1 MIDIFKRNLKIK
13 TISTFFAFFMW
24 IYVMAEVDP
33 IILKDYDQIPIKI
46 NNVDILQEN
55 DMVLYPEP
63 ELNAKVILRGRRS
76 LLKEI
81 RKNDL
86 EINTNLKSPKIGV
99 NKLELD
105 LDVPS
110 NITYTIMPSN
120 ISLNVEESI
129 YTKKEIAIKTTN
141 TSNKDLK
148 VDQIN
153 YSPKSTFVEGPKS
166 LVENVDKLICKVDLK
181 NKSKNFNSKAQIIP
195 VDKNGKTVEG
205 VNIKDQYT
213 YVDIGFTKS
222 KKIPLILNLKGE
234 IGEGYKLLGYEL
246 NSKTVNIT
254 GKIEQIDAIKDIY
267 TQEIDIS
274 DLTENKNINLNINIP
289 QDIESDIKSVN
300 VSFKVAKLVSK
311 NLTISSKRIE
321 YKDNIHNLDISKN
334 NLPED
339 INVKV
344 TYLEGNGRDV
354 SEKDVQIFVN
364 MQDEQVEPSKFRIK
378 YNVLKEVESVHI
390 DPEYVVIGE

>member
-1 MIDIFKRNLKIK
+1 MIDILKRNLKIK

-33 IILKDYDQIPIKI
+33 IILKDYDQIPVKI
-46 NNVDILQEN
+46 NDINILEEN
-55 DMVLYPEP
+55 NMVLYPEP
-63 ELNAKVILRGRRS
+63 NLNAKIILRGRRS
-76 LLKEI
+76 LIKGI
-81 RKNDL
+81 QKNDL
-86 EINTNLKSPKIGV
+86 YINTNLKSPKIGA

-105 LDVPS
+105 LDVPN

-120 ISLNVEESI
+120 ITLNVEESL
-129 YTKKEIAIKTTN
+129 YTKKEISIRATN
-141 TSNKDLK
+141 GSNEDLK
-148 VDQIN
+148 VDKIS
-153 YSPKSTFVEGPKS
+153 YYPKSTFIEGPKS

-181 NKSKNFNSKAQIIP
+181 NKSKDFNSKAQIIP
-195 VDKNGKTVEG
+195 VDKNGKIVEG

-213 YVDIGFTKS
+213 YVNVGFTKD
-222 KKIPLILNLKGE
+222 KKVPLILNLKGE

-246 NSKTVNIT
+246 SSKEININ
-254 GKIEQIDAIKDIY
+254 GKINEIDKIKDIY

-274 DLTENKNINLNINIP
+274 NLKENKNINLNINIL
-289 QDIESDIKSVN
+289 QNIGSDIKSVN

-334 NLPED
+334 NLPDD

-344 TYLEGNGRDV
+344 TYIEGIGKDI
-354 SEKDVQIFVN
+354 SEKDVQIFIN
-364 MQDEQVEPSKFRIK
+364 MQESESDPSKFRIK
-378 YNVLKEVESVHI
+378 YNVLNEIENVQIS
-390 DPEYVVIGE
+390 PEYVVIGE

>member
-13 TISTFFAFFMW
+13 TISIFFAFFMW

-33 IILKDYDQIPIKI
+33 IILKDYNQIPVKI
-46 NNVDILQEN
+46 DNINILQEN

-63 ELNAKVILRGRRS
+63 DLNAKIILRGRRS
-76 LLKEI
+76 LIKSI
-81 RKNDL
+81 QKNDL
-86 EINTNLKSPKIGV
+86 HINTNLKSPKIGT
-99 NKLELD
+99 NKLELE
-105 LDVPS
+105 LDVPG
-110 NITYTIMPSN
+110 NISYTIMPSSINLN
-120 ISLNVEESI
+120 IEESI
-129 YTKKEIAIKTTN
+129 YTKKDITIKPIN
-141 TSNKDLK
+141 NSNADLQ
-148 VDQIN
+148 VDKIN
-153 YSPKSTFVEGPKS
+153 YSPKSTFIEGPKS

-213 YVDIGFTKS
+213 YVDIGFTKT
-222 KKIPLILNLKGE
+222 KKVPLILNLKGE
-234 IGEGYKLLGYEL
+234 IGEEYKLLGYEL
-246 NSKTVNIT
+246 SSKEINIT
-254 GKIEQIDAIKDIY
+254 GKIGEIERVKDIY

-274 DLTENKNINLNINIP
+274 NLKENKNVNLNINIP
-289 QDIESDIKSVN
+289 QNINGDIKSVN
-300 VSFKVAKLVSK
+300 VSFKVAKLISK
-311 NLTISSKRIE
+311 NLTIPSKRIE
-321 YKDNIHNLDISKN
+321 YRDNIHNLDISKN

-344 TYLEGNGRDV
+344 TYLEGNGQDIT
-354 SEKDVQIFVN
+354 EKDVQIFVN
-364 MQDEQVEPSKFRIK
+364 MQDDEYEPSKFRIK

>member
-1 MIDIFKRNLKIK
+1 MIDILKRNLKIK

-33 IILKDYDQIPIKI
+33 IILKDYDQIPVKI
-46 NNVDILQEN
+46 NNINILEEN
-55 DMVLYPEP
+55 NMVLYPEP
-63 ELNAKVILRGRRS
+63 NLNAKIILRGRRS
-76 LLKEI
+76 LIKGI
-81 RKNDL
+81 QKNDL
-86 EINTNLKSPKIGV
+86 YINTNLKSPKIGA

-105 LDVPS
+105 LDVPN

-120 ISLNVEESI
+120 ITLNVEESL
-129 YTKKEIAIKTTN
+129 YTKKEISIRATN
-141 TSNKDLK
+141 GSNEDLK
-148 VDQIN
+148 VDKIS
-153 YSPKSTFVEGPKS
+153 YSPKSTFIEGPKS

-181 NKSKNFNSKAQIIP
+181 NKSKDFNSKAQIIP
-195 VDKNGKTVEG
+195 VDKNRKIVEG

-213 YVDIGFTKS
+213 YVNVGFTKD
-222 KKIPLILNLKGE
+222 KKVPLILNLKGE

-246 NSKTVNIT
+246 SSKEININ
-254 GKIEQIDAIKDIY
+254 GKINEIDKIKDIY

-274 DLTENKNINLNINIP
+274 NLKENKNINLNINIP
-289 QDIESDIKSVN
+289 QNIGSDIKSVN

-334 NLPED
+334 NLPDD

-344 TYLEGNGRDV
+344 TYIEGIGKDI
-354 SEKDVQIFVN
+354 SEKDVQIFIN
-364 MQDEQVEPSKFRIK
+364 MQESESDPSKFRIK
-378 YNVLKEVESVHI
+378 YNVLNEIENVQIS
-390 DPEYVVIGE
+390 PEYVVIGE

>member
-1 MIDIFKRNLKIK
+1 MIDILKRNLKIK

-33 IILKDYDQIPIKI
+33 IILKDYDQIPVKI
-46 NNVDILQEN
+46 NDINILEEN
-55 DMVLYPEP
+55 NMVLYPEP
-63 ELNAKVILRGRRS
+63 NLNAKIILRGRRS
-76 LLKEI
+76 LIKGI
-81 RKNDL
+81 QKNDL
-86 EINTNLKSPKIGV
+86 YINTNLKSPKIGA

-105 LDVPS
+105 LDVPN

-120 ISLNVEESI
+120 ITLNVEESL
-129 YTKKEIAIKTTN
+129 YTKKEISIRATN
-141 TSNKDLK
+141 GSNEDLK
-148 VDQIN
+148 VDKIS
-153 YSPKSTFVEGPKS
+153 YSPKSTFIEGPKS

-181 NKSKNFNSKAQIIP
+181 NKSKDFNSKAQIIP
-195 VDKNGKTVEG
+195 VDKNGKIVEG

-213 YVDIGFTKS
+213 YVNVGFTKD
-222 KKIPLILNLKGE
+222 KKVPLILNLKGE

-246 NSKTVNIT
+246 SSKEININ
-254 GKIEQIDAIKDIY
+254 GKINEIDKIKDIY

-274 DLTENKNINLNINIP
+274 NLKENKNINLNINIP
-289 QDIESDIKSVN
+289 QNIGSDIKSVN

-334 NLPED
+334 NLPDD

-344 TYLEGNGRDV
+344 TYIEGIGKDI
-354 SEKDVQIFVN
+354 SEKDVQIFIN
-364 MQDEQVEPSKFRIK
+364 MQESESDPSKFRIK
-378 YNVLKEVESVHI
+378 YNVLNEIENVQIS
-390 DPEYVVIGE
+390 PEYVVIGE

>member
-13 TISTFFAFFMW
+13 TISIFFAFFMW

-46 NNVDILQEN
+46 NNINILQEN

-63 ELNAKVILRGRRS
+63 DLNAKIILRGRRS
-76 LLKEI
+76 LIKQI
-81 RKNDL
+81 QKNDL
-86 EINTNLKSPKIGV
+86 YINTNLKPPKIGV
-99 NKLELD
+99 NKLDLD

-110 NITYTIMPSN
+110 NISYTIMPNN
-120 ISLNVEESI
+120 ISLNIEKSI
-129 YTKKEIAIKTTN
+129 YTKKEIVIKTIN
-141 TSNKDLK
+141 GSNKDLK
-148 VDQIN
+148 VDEIS
-153 YSPKSTFVEGPKS
+153 YSPKSTFIEGPKS
-166 LVENVDKLICKVDLK
+166 LVENVDKLVCKVDLK

-213 YVDIGFTKS
+213 YVDIGFTKT

-234 IGEGYKLLGYEL
+234 LGEGYKLLGYEL
-246 NSKTVNIT
+246 NSKNINIT
-254 GKIEQIDAIKDIY
+254 GKIDEIEAVNEIY

-274 DLTENKNINLNINIP
+274 NLKENKNINLNINIP
-289 QDIESDIKSVN
+289 QNINSDIKSVN
-300 VSFKVAKLVSK
+300 VSFKVAKLISK
-311 NLTISSKRIE
+311 NLTIPSKRIE

-334 NLPED
+334 NLPDD

-344 TYLEGNGRDV
+344 TYTEENGKDIT
-354 SEKDVQIFVN
+354 EKDIQLFIN
-364 MQDEQVEPSKFRIK
+364 MQEKDTHPSKFRIK
-378 YNVLKEVESVHI
+378 YNVLDEVENVQIS
-390 DPEYVVIGE
+390 PEYVVIGE